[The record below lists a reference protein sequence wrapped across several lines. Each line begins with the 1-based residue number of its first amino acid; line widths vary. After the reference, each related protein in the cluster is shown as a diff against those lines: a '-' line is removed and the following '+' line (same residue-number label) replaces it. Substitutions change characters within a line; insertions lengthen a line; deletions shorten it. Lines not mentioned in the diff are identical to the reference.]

1 MSGPQRQAQP
11 QANHPMPALSVNVN
25 KIALLR
31 NARHGQVPSV
41 VGLARVALNAGA
53 HGITVHPRPD
63 ERHIR
68 RHDVDDCAALLA
80 EADYAGAEFNI
91 EGNPLLPHLMPILR
105 DVRPTQATLVPDDPN
120 QNTSDH
126 GFDLTNP
133 QTVAELAP
141 IVAEL
146 KELGCRVSVFIDP
159 DPAVAAAAPA
169 LGCER
174 VELYTE
180 RYAQA
185 HGTVHGPRTL
195 ERFVETARAAQTAG
209 LGVNAGHDLNLDNL
223 PAFAAAVPN
232 LLEVS
237 IGHALVADA
246 LERGMTGAVEAYL
259 AALGRP

>member
-1 MSGPQRQAQP
+1 MT
-11 QANHPMPALSVNVN
+11 ALSVNIN

-31 NARHGQVPSV
+31 NARHGEVPSV
-41 VGLARVALNAGA
+41 VGLARTALNAGA

-68 RHDVDDCAALLA
+68 RGDVDACAALLA
-80 EADYAGAEFNI
+80 EPNYQGAEFNI

-105 DVRPTQATLVPDDPN
+105 DIRPTQATLVPDDPN

-133 QTVAELAP
+133 ETLATLTP
-141 IVAEL
+141 IVNEL

-159 DPAVAAAAPA
+159 DPAVAQAAQT

-185 HGTVHGPRTL
+185 HDTVHAPRTL
-195 ERFVETARAAQTAG
+195 ERFVDTARAAQAAG
-209 LGVNAGHDLNLDNL
+209 VGVNAGHDLNLANL
-223 PAFAAAVPN
+223 PAFAAAVPG

-246 LERGMTGAVEAYL
+246 LDLGMTGAVEAYL
-259 AALGRP
+259 AALGRL

>member
-1 MSGPQRQAQP
+1 
-11 QANHPMPALSVNVN
+11 MPALSVNVN

-31 NARHGQVPSV
+31 NARPGEVPSV
-41 VGLARVALNAGA
+41 IRLARAALNAGA

-68 RHDVDDCAALLA
+68 RDDVDACAALLA
-80 EADYAGAEFNI
+80 EPEYEGAEFNI

-133 QTVAELAP
+133 EVIAELTP

-159 DPAVAAAAPA
+159 DPAVAAAAPK

-185 HGTVHGPRTL
+185 HGTVYAPRTL
-195 ERFVETARAAQTAG
+195 ERFVSTARAAQAAG
-209 LGVNAGHDLNLDNL
+209 VGMNAGHDLNLANL
-223 PAFAAAVPN
+223 PAFAAAVPG

-246 LERGMTGAVEAYL
+246 LEMGMAAAVSAYL
-259 AALGRP
+259 AALAIKG

>member
-1 MSGPQRQAQP
+1 MP
-11 QANHPMPALSVNVN
+11 PALSVNVN

-31 NARHGQVPSV
+31 NARTGQVPSV
-41 VGLARVALNAGA
+41 VSLARVALNAGA

-68 RHDVDDCAALLA
+68 RDDVDACAALLA
-80 EADYAGAEFNI
+80 EPDYDGAEFNI
-91 EGNPLLPHLMPILR
+91 EGNPLLPHFMPILR
-105 DVRPTQATLVPDDPN
+105 HVRPTQATLVPDDPN

-133 QTVAELAP
+133 ETVASLAPVVAELN
-141 IVAEL
+141 
-146 KELGCRVSVFIDP
+146 ELGCRVSVFIDP
-159 DPAVAAAAPA
+159 DPAVAAATPA

-185 HGTVHGPRTL
+185 HGTVHAPRTL
-195 ERFVETARAAQTAG
+195 ERFTETARAAQAAG
-209 LGVNAGHDLNLDNL
+209 VGINAGHDLNLNNL
-223 PAFAAAVPN
+223 PAFAAAVPG

-237 IGHALVADA
+237 VGHALIADA
-246 LERGMTGAVEAYL
+246 LTLGMEGAVRQYLEAL
-259 AALGRP
+259 SNPR

>member
-1 MSGPQRQAQP
+1 M
-11 QANHPMPALSVNVN
+11 HPALSVNVN

-31 NARHGQVPSV
+31 NARPGEVPSV
-41 VGLARVALNAGA
+41 VGLARAALNAGA

-63 ERHIR
+63 ERHVR
-68 RHDVDDCAALLA
+68 RGDVDACAALLA
-80 EADYAGAEFNI
+80 EPDYAGAEFNI

-105 DVRPTQATLVPDDPN
+105 EVRPTQATLVPDDPN

-126 GFDLTNP
+126 GFDLTRP
-133 QTVAELAP
+133 DVVAELRP
-141 IVAEL
+141 IVEEL
-146 KELGCRVSVFIDP
+146 RELGCRVSVFIDP
-159 DPAVAAAAPA
+159 DPAAAAAAPA
-169 LGCER
+169 CGADR

-185 HGTVHGPRTL
+185 HDTVHADRTL
-195 ERFVETARAAQTAG
+195 EKFAATARAAQDAG
-209 LGVNAGHDLNLDNL
+209 IGVNAGHDLNLDNL

-246 LERGMTGAVEAYL
+246 LTYGMADTVARYLGAC
-259 AALGRP
+259 GRPV